1 MKRLLPFLSL
11 IITTYA
17 YSSLSIITMVPSTM
31 QILSLSLLA
40 QKVKLEE
47 VTEEDTHDA
56 IDWDDLDDELLPTP
70 DALIGQY
77 PHDFFLSPG
86 FSSRSSRHNY
96 AEQGKIKRKLWY

>member
-1 MKRLLPFLSL
+1 
-11 IITTYA
+11 
-17 YSSLSIITMVPSTM
+17 MVPSTM

-47 VTEEDTHDA
+47 VTEEDTPYA
-56 IDWDDLDDELLPTP
+56 INADDLDDELLPTP

-96 AEQGKIKRKLWY
+96 AEQGEIERKLWS